1 MSYFPKWS
9 KTYENEIIFFCVD
22 SNFGLTTNRN
32 KQEQKTATLIIYLI
46 LKHYGSQLLHSILCA
61 IPGEQVL
68 RISADHPS
76 NGTTCIDSGA
86 SLHI

>member
-32 KQEQKTATLIIYLI
+32 KQEQNQQ
-46 LKHYGSQLLHSILCA
+46 H
-61 IPGEQVL
+61 
-68 RISADHPS
+68 
-76 NGTTCIDSGA
+76 
-86 SLHI
+86 